1 MSDRPKLILI
11 DGSAYIFRAYHAI
24 RSELSTSRGLPTR
37 AVYGFTRMLLKS
49 LREAAPTHVA
59 VVWDRDGK
67 AIRRQIDPNYKAN
80 RTAMPE
86 DLGVQ
91 IPFIRR
97 VTEVLAVPSVEKEG
111 WEADDVIAT
120 LAKEGVRDGFDVVIV
135 TGDKD
140 FCQLVGPHVRL
151 YDGMLDR
158 WTGPDEV
165 LAKWGVPVE
174 RFLELQTLLGDAIDN
189 VPGVP
194 GVGEKTAAEL
204 IGRYGDVPSVIA
216 ACEKGEV
223 TKKRVAENIVAARE
237 QLARNRELVRLR
249 DDLDLE
255 IHPGDLGRRRPDP
268 GVAAELFRELE
279 FFQLLR
285 ELPAVLGVKDLPE
298 TGAAAPAGPPAA
310 TKAPAGG
317 AGTSGAAPEKPAV
330 EPFEPPATLVVVDEA
345 GFEQLLARI
354 AAADRVGLRAAPP
367 DELLH
372 GPSRTSLAGVAVAI
386 PGGPSAYL
394 PLGHRGMFVGPQL
407 PAARVLPALARALG
421 EKPWYGIQ
429 TKRDLVLLSS
439 AGFDL
444 PGPAGDAELACYLLN
459 PARKT
464 FDVTDLGRERLGC
477 EMVEY
482 GAVAG
487 VGKERKPLAD
497 LEPAAA
503 ARWLGRAAAAA
514 IEVEARLRREVEE
527 AGLLPL
533 YRDLEI
539 PLVPI
544 LARMERIGIRLDV
557 ERLRSLGREIDRTLA
572 ERLSECHRLAGR
584 EFNVGSPRQLAQV
597 LFEELK
603 LPVVKRTKTGPST
616 DHEVLEKLSEQHPL
630 PAAILEHRQLS
641 KLKGTYVDALPLL
654 VGSDGRLHTTFWQA
668 STETGRL
675 SSNDPNLQNIP
686 IRTELGKRIRSCFV
700 AEPGHLLVS
709 ADYSQIELRILAHV
723 TGDPGLV
730 NALRAGADV
739 HTRTAAEVF
748 GVPEAEVVP
757 EQRRVAK
764 MINYAVAYGL
774 SAYGL
779 STRLDIPGGEA
790 KAIIQ
795 RYFEKYAGVKSWIDR
810 LLEEARQTGK
820 VETLSGRR
828 RFLPDLHSRNAA
840 LRQAAERAAINM
852 PIQGTAADI
861 VKRAMIR
868 VDERLRQSGLAA
880 RLLLQVHDELV
891 FEVPEAEKDR
901 VVELAREAMEGA
913 ASLAVP
919 LLVEVGVGANW
930 AEAH

>member
-67 AIRRQIDPNYKAN
+67 AFRRQIDPNYKAN
-80 RTAMPE
+80 RAAMPE

-97 VTEVLAVPSVEKEG
+97 VTDVLAVPSVEKEG

-165 LAKWGVPVE
+165 QAKWGVPVE
-174 RFLELQTLLGDAIDN
+174 KFIELQTLLGDAIDN

-204 IGRYGDVPSVIA
+204 VGRYGDVGAVIA
-216 ACEKGEV
+216 ACERGEV
-223 TKKRVAENIVAARE
+223 SKKRVAENIVAAKE

-249 DDLDLE
+249 DDLDLDV
-255 IHPGDLGRRRPDP
+255 HPGDLGRPRPDP

-285 ELPAVLGVKDLPE
+285 ELPAVLGVKDLPPA
-298 TGAAAPAGPPAA
+298 GATAPAGPGAGAPAA
-310 TKAPAGG
+310 AGG
-317 AGTSGAAPEKPAV
+317 TAAGAAPEKPTV
-330 EPFEPPATLVVVDEA
+330 ETFEPPPTELVVDEA
-345 GFEQLLARI
+345 GLEKLLSRI
-354 AAADRVGLRAAPP
+354 AAAERVGLRAAPP

-372 GPSRTSLAGVAVAI
+372 GPSRTILTGIAVAV

-407 PAARVLPALARALG
+407 PAARVLPALAGALAG
-421 EKPWYGIQ
+421 KPWYGIQ
-429 TKRDLVLLSS
+429 TKRDLVLVSS

-444 PGPAGDAELACYLLN
+444 PGPAGDAELAAYLLN

-464 FDVTDLGRERLGC
+464 FDITDLGRERLGC

-487 VGKERKPLAD
+487 VGKERRPLAE

-503 ARWLGRAAAAA
+503 GRWLGRAAAAA
-514 IEVEARLRREVEE
+514 LVVESRLRREVEA
-527 AGLLPL
+527 AGLLPV

-544 LARMERIGIRLDV
+544 LARMERVGIRLDV
-557 ERLRSLGREIDRTLA
+557 ERLRALGREIDRTLA
-572 ERLSECHRLAGR
+572 ERLADCYRHAGR

-616 DHEVLEKLSEQHPL
+616 DHEVLEKLSLQHAL
-630 PAAILEHRQLS
+630 PAAILEHRQLA

-700 AEPGHLLVS
+700 AESGHLLVS

-748 GVPEAEVVP
+748 GVPEAEVTP

-820 VETLSGRR
+820 VETLAGRR

-868 VDERLRQSGLAA
+868 VDERLRKSGLAA

-891 FEVPEAEKDR
+891 FEVPEAERDR
-901 VVELAREAMEGA
+901 VVELAREEMEGA